1 VVIYTAFSVVLLIY
15 VASLA
20 ILDTERSQPGSKITT
35 LGDAVWWSI
44 TTVTTVGYGDLS
56 PVSGRGRV
64 IAVMLMIGGISLV
77 GVVTATIA
85 SWIIQRVAEQDAEHQ
100 AATAAQIE
108 AVRADIEQRI
118 DTLSTEIQL
127 LTDAVTPQQSP
138 DGQRR
143 APAARENA
151 PQPENPLVD

>member
-1 VVIYTAFSVVLLIY
+1 M
-15 VASLA
+15 
-20 ILDTERSQPGSKITT
+20 
-35 LGDAVWWSI
+35 
-44 TTVTTVGYGDLS
+44 TTVGYGDLS

-85 SWIIQRVAEQDAEHQ
+85 SWIIQRVAEEDAEHQ
-100 AATAAQIE
+100 AATAAQFD

-118 DTLSTEIQL
+118 DTLSTEIEL

-143 APAARENA
+143 VTAARDNA